1 MIPATLSGVRAPRVL
16 VLLDTRGAWSRGVL
30 RGFMAAA
37 QEHAWTLLHYHP
49 TADVRWLAREWAP
62 SVAVVGPELGAEA
75 LAALAPAALVSVP
88 VDRTGQGTPSVCIDE
103 DAVATLALD
112 HLLATGLRNLTSF
125 RFDDAPFAVAREA
138 AFVSQA
144 RAAGA
149 RVVPGWGSGE
159 RGPGPWQENP
169 ATIVAWLRSLPRP
182 CGIFAGTDAW
192 ARTLA
197 RYVHVAGLRIP
208 EDLALIGADN
218 DTLEC
223 ELMAPRISSV
233 VIPWQE
239 VGRRAAE
246 LTMDALMERPTAQ
259 ARVVV
264 TPVTVVARR
273 STELLAI
280 RDPLVADAVCWIR
293 SHADQR
299 LTVPMVASAV
309 GGGRQRLERRF
320 RATLDRSV
328 LEEIRR
334 ARVEVAKQLL
344 ATTRTDLREV
354 ARQSGFA
361 TAGVLNGAF
370 VREVG
375 TTPGAYR
382 RQLARELDSSA
393 DG

>member
-1 MIPATLSGVRAPRVL
+1 MVSATLSGGRAPRVL

-49 TADVRWLAREWAP
+49 TANLGWLAREWTP
-62 SVAVVGPELGAEA
+62 SVAVVGPEFGSDA
-75 LAALAPAALVSVP
+75 LAVLAPAALVSVP
-88 VDRTGQGTPSVCIDE
+88 VDRAAEGMPSVCIDDE
-103 DAVATLALD
+103 AVATLALD
-112 HLLATGLRNLTSF
+112 HLLATGLRSLTSF
-125 RFDDAPFAVAREA
+125 RFDESPFAVAREA

-149 RVVPGWGSGE
+149 RVVPGWGSSE
-159 RGPGPWQENP
+159 RGPGPRHEDP
-169 ATIVAWLRSLPRP
+169 ATIVSWLRSLPRP

-192 ARTLA
+192 ARTVA

-208 EDLALIGADN
+208 EDLALVGADN

-246 LTMDALMERPTAQ
+246 LTMDALMGRPPAQ
-259 ARVVV
+259 PRVVV
-264 TPVTVVARR
+264 SPVTVVARR

-293 SHADQR
+293 AHADQR

-382 RQLARELDSSA
+382 RQLARELDSPA